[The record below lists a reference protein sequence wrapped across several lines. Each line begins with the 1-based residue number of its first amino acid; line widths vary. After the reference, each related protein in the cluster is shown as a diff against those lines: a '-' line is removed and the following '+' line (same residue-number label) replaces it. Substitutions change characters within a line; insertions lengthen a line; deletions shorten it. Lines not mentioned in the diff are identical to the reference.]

1 MARVSQARRRF
12 APEFKLEAVRL
23 MRERLAAGLTL
34 ERVSRELEIGPDLL
48 RVWARQVAAH
58 AGASA
63 EEIFPGPGARRA
75 RRAATPT
82 TPTTPLVSAR
92 ETELRRL
99 QREVEVLREERDFLK
114 KAAAFFAKESR

>member
-1 MARVSQARRRF
+1 MVRVSQPHRRF
-12 APEFKLEAVRL
+12 TAEFKLEAVRL

-48 RVWARQVAAH
+48 RVWGRQVAAH
-58 AGASA
+58 PGASA
-63 EEIFPGPGARRA
+63 EEIFPGPGPRRT
-75 RRAATPT
+75 RSGAAPT
-82 TPTTPLVSAR
+82 ADAAER
-92 ETELRRL
+92 ELRRL

>member
-12 APEFKLEAVRL
+12 TPEFKLEAVRL

-48 RVWARQVAAH
+48 RVWARQIAARD
-58 AGASA
+58 GASA

-75 RRAATPT
+75 RRARRAAAPAAG
-82 TPTTPLVSAR
+82 SS